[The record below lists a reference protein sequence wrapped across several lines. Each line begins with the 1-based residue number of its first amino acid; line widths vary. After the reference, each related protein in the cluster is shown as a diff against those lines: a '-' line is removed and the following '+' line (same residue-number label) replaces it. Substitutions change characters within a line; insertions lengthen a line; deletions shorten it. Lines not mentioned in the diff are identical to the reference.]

1 MSEVIHVQATV
12 ERDGK
17 VHVANLPVKR
27 GQRVELSI
35 RIDAAEEAPYGL
47 TAGDLLATDLVCMWA
62 GRTDIGDS
70 VAYARELREQ
80 AQRRER

>member
-1 MSEVIHVQATV
+1 MSEVIHVQATI
-12 ERDGK
+12 ERDGE

-35 RIDAAEEAPYGL
+35 RISAAEEAPRGL
-47 TAGDLLATDLVCMWA
+47 TAGDLLASDLVGMWA
-62 GRTDIGDS
+62 DRTDIDDS
-70 VAYARELREQ
+70 AAYARELRAQ